1 MKRYSDNELLLYS
14 LSLLN
19 ISKEELVEMYK
30 KNESDISLEKYSDDK
45 VVKWIKNHNEYFKNV
60 KR

>member
-1 MKRYSDNELLLYS
+1 
-14 LSLLN
+14 
-19 ISKEELVEMYK
+19 MYK